1 MKTRILLI
9 QAILLVG
16 VSSFAQDTY
25 TTSSGELIF
34 SYANINYNGSETS
47 SVLRFSPV
55 FNVQTLINKDMSDKF
70 GVFTGLAVRNVG
82 FIYDVPDQLGV
93 RMKHRTYNLGV
104 PIGFKIGN
112 LDKAFLF
119 GGYEFEIPIVYKEKT
134 FVNEDKQDKTTIWF
148 SNRVNTW
155 NNTVFLGVQLPAGL
169 SVKFKYYLTNF
180 FNKDYESTTSG
191 VTTKPYANSDYN
203 VFYFSL
209 TANLFKGT
217 DFEYSK

>member
-16 VSSFAQDTY
+16 VSSYAQDTY

-55 FNVQTLINKDMSDKF
+55 FNVQTLVNKDMSDKF

-82 FIYDVPDQLGV
+82 FIYDVPDQPGV

>member
-55 FNVQTLINKDMSDKF
+55 FNVQTLVNKDMSDKF

-82 FIYDVPDQLGV
+82 FIYDVPDQPGV

-148 SNRVNTW
+148 SDRVNTW

>member
-16 VSSFAQDTY
+16 ASSYAQDTY

-82 FIYDVPDQLGV
+82 FIYDVPDQPGV

>member
-1 MKTRILLI
+1 
-9 QAILLVG
+9 
-16 VSSFAQDTY
+16 
-25 TTSSGELIF
+25 
-34 SYANINYNGSETS
+34 
-47 SVLRFSPV
+47 
-55 FNVQTLINKDMSDKF
+55 MSDKF

-82 FIYDVPDQLGV
+82 FIYDVPDQPGV

-180 FNKDYESTTSG
+180 FNKDYESTSNG

-203 VFYFSL
+203 VF
-209 TANLFKGT
+209 
-217 DFEYSK
+217 